1 MLLDKQLIYLVAIY
15 VIATVCTFAL
25 DWQLPGFSQVADF
38 SKKIDM
44 DRYIIP
50 DYMTYWQMSHFFTRL
65 CLGYFCPKYWHAIF
79 VIDFGWETLEWYQW
93 NAHNWYDLIW
103 NMLGL
108 ICGIM
113 IRHYGLFERFLGKDK
128 AEKTSDGGV
137 SDKEEKGS
145 DVASPERSKI
155 PKESVGKNVTI
166 PVDGVGVPDPS
177 IDNIKSV
184 GEVLVLPDATPG
196 EVVGIVPGIEKV
208 HRRHKKEKRRDA
220 REERKEKKYS
230 K

>member
-128 AEKTSDGGV
+128 EETSDGGV
-137 SDKEEKGS
+137 SGKSE
-145 DVASPERSKI
+145 I
-155 PKESVGKNVTI
+155 PKEVDTKNVTI
-166 PVDGVGVPDPS
+166 PVSGVA
-177 IDNIKSV
+177 DNVAVDNVDVVKSV
-184 GEVLVLPDATPG
+184 GEALVLPEAPPG
-196 EVVGIVPGIEKV
+196 EVVDIVPRIEKV
-208 HRRHKKEKRRDA
+208 HRRHKKEKHRDG